1 MTDES
6 TAPDGDRADVRA
18 SLDGDGDAYGRLVQ
32 RYQGEVASWLWRFT
46 RDRTTLED
54 LAQETFVQAYVSL
67 RTFKATG
74 AFGAWLRRIAT
85 RVGYRFWR
93 QQRGR
98 RVRNLGASE
107 APGTSPDPTDAQNQ
121 RWAIEDV
128 LAKLTARDR
137 LVVQLRY
144 IEDRPVAEVAE
155 LTGWSQTMVKVQ
167 SYRARKRLRKLLAQM
182 GLEIE

>member
-1 MTDES
+1 MTDDP
-6 TAPDGDRADVRA
+6 TPPDGDSADVRA
-18 SLDGDGDAYGRLVQ
+18 SFEGDGEAYGRLVT
-32 RYQGEVASWLWRFT
+32 RYQREVASWLWRFT

-54 LAQETFVQAYVSL
+54 LVQETFVQAYVSL
-67 RTFKATG
+67 RTFKGTG
-74 AFGAWLRRIAT
+74 VFGAWLRRIAT

-93 QQRGR
+93 QQQTR
-98 RVRNLGASE
+98 RVSNLGAAE
-107 APGTSPDPTDAQNQ
+107 PPAETPDPAEAQDR

-128 LAKLTARDR
+128 LAKLSARDR

-144 IEDRPVAEVAE
+144 IEDQSVAEVAE

-167 SYRARKRLRKLLAQM
+167 SYRARKRLGKLLTQM